1 MKERELRNLFDDWK
15 EKFINYI
22 TSRMTI
28 LSLVIFA
35 LCGILI
41 YRCFDLQ
48 IIHGDEYL
56 NDFMVMT
63 KKTRDIDSTRG
74 LIYDR
79 NGKIL
84 AFNELAYSVKI
95 EDVFESGKNKNDN
108 LNETILKLI
117 RMIEQ
122 NGDRITSDFKIMI
135 DEDGEF
141 AFTVEG
147 TSRLRF
153 IADIYGAKTINDLT
167 PEQKEAT
174 ASDIMKYLSKKKG
187 VGYCYAIGQYQ
198 MPEDSKTDFIP
209 GKGYSKEE
217 IRRG

>member
-187 VGYCYAIGQYQ
+187 VG
-198 MPEDSKTDFIP
+198 
-209 GKGYSKEE
+209 
-217 IRRG
+217 

>member
-135 DEDGEF
+135 DEDG
-141 AFTVEG
+141 

-174 ASDIMKYLSKKKG
+174 ASDIMKYLSKKR
-187 VGYCYAIGQYQ
+187 VWDIAMRLVSIRCR
-198 MPEDSKTDFIP
+198 KTV
-209 GKGYSKEE
+209 
-217 IRRG
+217 RRILSQARDIQKKNG